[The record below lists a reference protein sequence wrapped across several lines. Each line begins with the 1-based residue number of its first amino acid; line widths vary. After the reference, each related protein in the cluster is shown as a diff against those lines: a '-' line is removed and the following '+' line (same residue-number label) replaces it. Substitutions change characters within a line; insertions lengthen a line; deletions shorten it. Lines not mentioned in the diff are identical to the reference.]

1 MQGGGR
7 MNDSIGKKAESIS
20 GENETQDP
28 ENDRGM
34 SFHFLRNPL
43 PEPRKKAHV
52 KMDFDLELTDETDE
66 FDVEIDDDDDFD
78 M

>member
-1 MQGGGR
+1 MD
-7 MNDSIGKKAESIS
+7 DSKREHVPGKED
-20 GENETQDP
+20 TQDP
-28 ENDRGM
+28 EKDRGM

-66 FDVEIDDDDDFD
+66 FDLEIDDDDDFD
-78 M
+78 V